1 MYMYMY
7 VSLHIQCTRIEGT
20 WEGGSEG
27 GGASPPHVRLI
38 VRLRCQQ
45 RGVGA
50 APLGAEAA
58 RRLDGRGERG
68 GRADGGG

>member
-1 MYMYMY
+1 MYHYIVYRGDM
-7 VSLHIQCTRIEGT
+7 
-20 WEGGSEG
+20 GGESEG